1 MSNIEVLD
9 FTPSGQEYDYFRP
22 KWTITIEM
30 DQRYNVPVLNIDFD
44 GWYHNAVHLW
54 PENNAQ
60 HESFLVLEIN
70 PLSSGNVSSLDT
82 ADSGYD
88 TVF

>member
-1 MSNIEVLD
+1 MND
-9 FTPSGQEYDYFRP
+9 HHWDG
-22 KWTITIEM
+22 
-30 DQRYNVPVLNIDFD
+30 QRYNVAVPNIDFD

-60 HESFLVLEIN
+60 HESFLVLEIT